1 MQEKEKAFAEMVKQ
15 REEANTRADEIVRE
29 AVHGIDKINQLRRRD
44 QEEDLRLREE
54 EVRAKMKKIEMLRDG
69 IKRDI

>member
-1 MQEKEKAFAEMVKQ
+1 VQEKEKAFAEMVKQ

>member
-1 MQEKEKAFAEMVKQ
+1 MVKQ